1 MGKKIVIPEEK
12 VKEVIRL
19 YVEEKIGTP
28 TLSKIF
34 NYHKSIINRTLKENG
49 ITLDTPGRRFLGG
62 KKVSDAKYYKNNKN
76 KILTNHKKWSQKN
89 REHIKNYHSKWRELN
104 RDKVNQKSKE
114 WIKKRC
120 DIDPQYKLNKNIRTA
135 INISLKEKNIKK
147 YGKTFDYLPYKLE
160 ELVHHLETQFKE
172 SMSWDNYGDWYVDH
186 IIPLSNFSFT
196 DIKSEAFEEC
206 WSLSNLQPMW
216 AKENMSKNNRVVAH
230 QYKIRLQKEVEERDK
245 INFDYESLNLKN
257 SIVKEITR
265 KQCEEIINEYE
276 WLGYLPKYTK
286 HHFGLFFNV
295 NGVER
300 LGGVVATQPE
310 YGNNIGVWD
319 KYGYTGKIIQLSR
332 GVCLWWTPKNSASYM
347 ISKVLKWLI
356 KNTEYEVVSS
366 TVDSNA
372 GEIGTIYQSLGWF
385 YVGVMGGNLTKNGK
399 ERIRYGYKI
408 NGKIYNQRH
417 IRKMIGTASKDEVLK
432 QFPNV
437 EIINM
442 GRKKRYF
449 KFIKNQE
456 IHLNKIE
463 HMLKP
468 YPKRK

>member
-1 MGKKIVIPEEK
+1 MAKKIMIPEEEVTK
-12 VKEVIRL
+12 IVKL
-19 YVEEKIGTP
+19 YVEDKIGTP
-28 TLSKIF
+28 TLSKMF

-49 ITLDTPGRRFLGG
+49 INVDTPGRRFLGG
-62 KKVSDAKYYKNNKN
+62 KKISDAKYYKNNKN
-76 KILTNHKKWSQKN
+76 KIVDNNKKWSQKN
-89 REHIKNYHSKWRELN
+89 REHLKDYHSKWRELN
-104 RDKVNQKSKE
+104 RENVNEKSKN
-114 WIKKRC
+114 WSKKRC
-120 DIDPQYKLNKNIRTA
+120 DSDPQYKLNKNIRTA

-147 YGKTFDYLPYKLE
+147 YGKTFDYLPYTLE
-160 ELVHHLETQFKE
+160 ELVEHLEIQFKE
-172 SMSWDNYGDWYVDH
+172 GMSWENYGDWHVDH
-186 IIPLSNFSFT
+186 ITPLSNFSFT
-196 DIKSEAFEEC
+196 NIENESFDEC

-216 AKENMSKNNRVVAH
+216 AKENMSKNNRIIAH
-230 QYKIRLQKEVEERDK
+230 QFKIRQQKEIDEKDK
-245 INFDYESLNLKN
+245 INFDYESLILKN

-286 HHFGLFFNV
+286 HHFGLFFIV
-295 NGVER
+295 NGVEH
-300 LGGVVATQPE
+300 LGGVVAIQPE

-319 KYGYTGKIIQLSR
+319 KYGYTDKIVQLSR

-347 ISKVLKWLI
+347 ISKVLNWLM
-356 KNTEYEVVSS
+356 KNTKYEVVSA

-385 YVGVMGGNLTKNGK
+385 YTGIMGGNLTKKGK

-432 QFPNV
+432 KFPGV
-437 EIINM
+437 EIVNM

-456 IHLNKIE
+456 IHLDKIKD
-463 HMLKP
+463 MLKP

>member
-1 MGKKIVIPEEK
+1 
-12 VKEVIRL
+12 
-19 YVEEKIGTP
+19 
-28 TLSKIF
+28 
-34 NYHKSIINRTLKENG
+34 
-49 ITLDTPGRRFLGG
+49 
-62 KKVSDAKYYKNNKN
+62 
-76 KILTNHKKWSQKN
+76 
-89 REHIKNYHSKWRELN
+89 
-104 RDKVNQKSKE
+104 
-114 WIKKRC
+114 
-120 DIDPQYKLNKNIRTA
+120 
-135 INISLKEKNIKK
+135 
-147 YGKTFDYLPYKLE
+147 
-160 ELVHHLETQFKE
+160 
-172 SMSWDNYGDWYVDH
+172 
-186 IIPLSNFSFT
+186 
-196 DIKSEAFEEC
+196 
-206 WSLSNLQPMW
+206 MW
-216 AKENMSKNNRVVAH
+216 AKENMSKNNRIVAH
-230 QYKIRLQKEVEERDK
+230 QFKIRQQKEIDEKGK
-245 INFDYESLNLKN
+245 INFDYESLSLRN

-286 HHFGLFFNV
+286 HHFGLFFIL
-295 NGVER
+295 NGVEY
-300 LGGVVATQPE
+300 LGGVVAIQPE

-319 KYGYTGKIIQLSR
+319 KYGYTDKIIQLSR

-356 KNTEYEVVSS
+356 KNTEYEVVSA

-385 YVGVMGGNLTKNGK
+385 YTGVMGGNLTKNGK

-432 QFPNV
+432 KFPDV
-437 EIINM
+437 EIVNM

-456 IHLNKIE
+456 THLNKIK

-468 YPKRK
+468 YPKRR